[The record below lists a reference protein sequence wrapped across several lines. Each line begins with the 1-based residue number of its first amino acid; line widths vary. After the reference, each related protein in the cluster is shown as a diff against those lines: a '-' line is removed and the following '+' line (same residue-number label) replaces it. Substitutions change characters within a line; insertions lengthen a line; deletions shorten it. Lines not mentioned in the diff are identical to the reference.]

1 MEEGSV
7 REKCLSRKKHN
18 AMIQGS
24 SPDLGM
30 YNMLTCKPFTIL
42 LSKYSKIKAKV
53 QKQEALHSNVV

>member
-7 REKCLSRKKHN
+7 RQKCLSQKKHN
-18 AMIQGS
+18 AMLLGS

-42 LSKYSKIKAKV
+42 LSKTVKSWLKFKSKKLFIPM
-53 QKQEALHSNVV
+53 